1 LLCLNSLPPLIEKDK
16 KEEILNCR
24 KKIQEEKKE

>member
-1 LLCLNSLPPLIEKDK
+1 LFKFFTATYWK
-16 KEEILNCR
+16 RQKEEILNCR